1 MAHFAELD
9 NNNVVLR
16 VIVVGNDDCKDS
28 DGNESEA
35 VGIAFCQSLF
45 GSDTYWVQTS
55 YNNNI
60 RYRYAGIGS
69 TYDQDSDVFIPP
81 QPYPSWI
88 LNTDTWDWDAP
99 VPIPDDGGFHEDT
112 NTLIAYF
119 WNEETISWDKEET
132 VVVLTGEPNA

>member
-16 VIVVGNDDCKDS
+16 VIVVSNDDCKDS
-28 DGNESEA
+28 DGNESET

-69 TYDQDSDVFIPP
+69 TYDQDNDVFILP

-99 VPIPDDGGFHEDT
+99 VLKPDDAGFHEDT
-112 NTLIAYF
+112 NTFIAYF

-132 VVVLTGEPNA
+132 VLEGQ